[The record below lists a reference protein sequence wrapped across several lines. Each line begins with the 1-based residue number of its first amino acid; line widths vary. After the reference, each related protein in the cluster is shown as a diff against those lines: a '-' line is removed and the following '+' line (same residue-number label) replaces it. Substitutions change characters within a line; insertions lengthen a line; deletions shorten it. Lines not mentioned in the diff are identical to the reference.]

1 VSVVELGLQEPLG
14 GICDAV
20 VKQKIKAIALP
31 RGKVPP
37 GIVTLVSVVKRV
49 SLNTVELDEFTIEK
63 KMLFAPGVAFGLT
76 SIAEVQC
83 NRIGGVQALES
94 TERRS
99 RKLGCVGIAVA
110 SIVDDKFGWPHR
122 AAREVEC
129 IIAVRKVALQPNEGG
144 I

>member
-1 VSVVELGLQEPLG
+1 MSVVELGLQEPLG

-20 VKQKIKAIALP
+20 VKQKIKAIALL

-76 SIAEVQC
+76 SIALKSSVIESAAFRTWRALKDAAVSS
-83 NRIGGVQALES
+83 GV
-94 TERRS
+94 
-99 RKLGCVGIAVA
+99 
-110 SIVDDKFGWPHR
+110 
-122 AAREVEC
+122 
-129 IIAVRKVALQPNEGG
+129 
-144 I
+144 